1 MRRRSPLTLLTCCA
15 VLGAG
20 AATAEAIP
28 WDAGGAVPPAR
39 TPPPTRPDPLCRESY
54 ANDAPR
60 GGAPLRFGIGPRL
73 AGESGA
79 AQVTAPVPEVAA
91 RRDAALRR
99 LQGHRYLAV
108 RLNRLFQSDGA
119 AGIAR
124 FRRLAAHFGRMGLD
138 VELQVRYHPRPQ
150 DDGDLAAWLAYVRR
164 VVRAFGPNRHVTALQ
179 ITNEVNLTFS
189 PNTSDGAHRRAVD
202 ALVRGVIAAKRES
215 RRRGFHQQRIG
226 FNYAFRFG
234 DRNDAA
240 FWDAVGR
247 RGGARLRRAT
257 DWVGV
262 DLYPGTFVPPLAQ
275 VVHLGDAL
283 LEGLAMVREC
293 YLPLAGFGR
302 RTPLRIEELGFPT
315 GPNRP
320 DEAAQAQA
328 LDELVRTA
336 VAYRGTYGLTDLR
349 WFSLRDNTHLGP
361 NFQSFFGLLHD
372 DYTPKPAFATYRR
385 LIRRHGARR

>member
-1 MRRRSPLTLLTCCA
+1 MRRRPGRPSLVLLACCA

-20 AATAEAIP
+20 AATAQAIP
-28 WDAGGAVPPAR
+28 WDAGGAIPPAR
-39 TPPPTRPDPLCRESY
+39 TPAPARPDPLCRESY

-79 AQVTAPVPEVAA
+79 AQVTAPAPEIPA

-108 RLNRLFQSDGA
+108 RLNRLFESDGA
-119 AGIAR
+119 AGIAH
-124 FRRLAAHFGRMGLD
+124 FQRLAAHFGRMGLD

-150 DDGDLAAWLAYVRR
+150 DDGNLAVWLAYVRR
-164 VVRAFGPNRHVTALQ
+164 VVRAFGPNRHVTGLQ
-179 ITNEVNLTFS
+179 ITNEVNLAVS
-189 PNTSDGAHRRAVD
+189 PNTSDGAHRRAVE

-215 RRRGFHQQRIG
+215 RRLGFRRQRIG

-262 DLYPGTFVPPLAQ
+262 DLYPGTFVRPS
-275 VVHLGDAL
+275 
-283 LEGLAMVREC
+283 
-293 YLPLAGFGR
+293 R
-302 RTPLRIEELGFPT
+302 RSSTSATRCW
-315 GPNRP
+315 
-320 DEAAQAQA
+320 
-328 LDELVRTA
+328 
-336 VAYRGTYGLTDLR
+336 RGSR
-349 WFSLRDNTHLGP
+349 WSA
-361 NFQSFFGLLHD
+361 S
-372 DYTPKPAFATYRR
+372 ATCRR
-385 LIRRHGARR
+385 RASGGARRCGSRSWASRPGPAGPTRRRRPAPSTSSSAPRSPTAAPTA

>member
-1 MRRRSPLTLLTCCA
+1 MGRGRRRP
-15 VLGAG
+15 AG
-20 AATAEAIP
+20 AHAAP
-28 WDAGGAVPPAR
+28 DAARPAL
-39 TPPPTRPDPLCRESY
+39 PRE
-54 ANDAPR
+54 
-60 GGAPLRFGIGPRL
+60 LRERR
-73 AGESGA
+73 
-79 AQVTAPVPEVAA
+79 AA
-91 RRDAALRR
+91 RRGAA
-99 LQGHRYLAV
+99 AV
-108 RLNRLFQSDGA
+108 RHRAAPGRRERRRPGHARPSPRSRRGA
-119 AGIAR
+119 T
-124 FRRLAAHFGRMGLD
+124 RRCGACRATATWPSASTGSSSPTAPPASPASGALAAHFGRLGLD

-150 DDGDLAAWLAYVRR
+150 DDGDLATWLAYVRR
-164 VVRAFGPNRHVTALQ
+164 VVRAFGPNRHVTGLQ

-215 RRRGFHQQRIG
+215 RRLGFHQQRIG

-234 DRNDAA
+234 DRNDAG

-247 RGGARLRRAT
+247 RGGARCAARPTGSGSTSTPGPSCRRSRRSCTSAT
-257 DWVGV
+257 RCWRGSRWSASATCRWRAS
-262 DLYPGTFVPPLAQ
+262 GGA
-275 VVHLGDAL
+275 
-283 LEGLAMVREC
+283 
-293 YLPLAGFGR
+293 R
-302 RTPLRIEELGFPT
+302 RCGSRSSGFPT

-320 DEAAQAQA
+320 DEAAQARA

-372 DYTPKPAFATYRR
+372 DYTPKPAFATYRG